1 MATIR
6 FHGGAQQVTGSC
18 HLIESTAVGKVLL
31 DCGMEQGGEDK
42 ELYQKQ
48 FAFNPQQID
57 AVILSHA
64 HLDHS
69 GMLPKLVRQ
78 GFHGQIYCT
87 HATKALLEVM
97 LKDAVSIYLHDLE
110 RENIRRARQGD
121 GPLQPIIEQSDVEKT
136 LSLCQTYDFLE
147 KISLGKAG
155 TLVFRDAGHILGSAI
170 VELAIVERGQRKVLV
185 FSGDLGNKDTVLM
198 KPPVPVYHAD
208 VLLMEGTYGDRD
220 HRDYSNTCNQ
230 FAELLDKAKKQGGNV
245 LIPSFAVGR
254 TQELLFH
261 LGCLYHQG
269 KLQGWQVFLDS
280 PMAIAVTDIYDRWA
294 SLLDKKAMHHL
305 EKYNYSSLKE
315 FLPILHLTPEPEQS
329 MALNRIASGA
339 IIIAGSGMCT
349 GGRIRQH
356 FKHRL
361 WRTDTTVIF
370 VGFQARNSLGRL
382 LVDGVKRI
390 KLFGEQI
397 AVKAQ
402 IETLGGFSAHAG
414 KTQLIEWQQHFK
426 ENPTTIL
433 VHGEAGALESLAETL
448 WTDYQISAH
457 IPHEGEQFSF

>member
-1 MATIR
+1 MATIH
-6 FHGGAQQVTGSC
+6 FHGATQQVTGSC
-18 HLIESTAVGKVLL
+18 HLIESTAIGKVLL
-31 DCGMEQGGEDK
+31 DCGMEQGGDDG

-78 GFHGQIYCT
+78 GFHGRIYCT
-87 HATKALLEVM
+87 HVTKALLEVM

-110 RENIRRARQGD
+110 RENIRRARQGE
-121 GPLQPIIEQSDVEKT
+121 GPLQPIIEQTDVQKT
-136 LSLCQTYDFLE
+136 LSLCQTYDYLE
-147 KISLGKAG
+147 SISIGSAG
-155 TLVFRDAGHILGSAI
+155 VLKFRDAGHILGSSI
-170 VELAIVERGQRKVLV
+170 VELTLTERGERKVLV
-185 FSGDLGNKDTVLM
+185 FSGDLGNPDTVLM
-198 KPPVPVYHAD
+198 KAPSAVYHAD
-208 VLLMEGTYGDRD
+208 VLMMESTYGDRD
-220 HRDYSNTCNQ
+220 HRNYTNTCSQ

-269 KLQGWQVFLDS
+269 KLEGWQVFLDS
-280 PMAIAVTDIYDRWA
+280 PMAIAVTEIYDRWA
-294 SLLDKKAMHHL
+294 ALLDKKAMNHL
-305 EKYNYSSLKE
+305 AKYNYDSLQS
-315 FLPILHLTPEPEQS
+315 FLPNLHLTPDPEQS
-329 MALNRIASGA
+329 MALNRIKGGA

-382 LVDGVKRI
+382 LVDGIKHV

-414 KTQLIEWQQHFK
+414 KTQLMEWQQHFK
-426 ENPTTIL
+426 DSPKTIL
-433 VHGEAGALESLAETL
+433 VHGEVNALESLAQSL
-448 WTDYQISAH
+448 WSDYHVKAM
-457 IPHEGEQFSF
+457 IPHEGELFSF

>member
-6 FHGGAQQVTGSC
+6 FHGAAQQVTGSC
-18 HLIESTAVGKVLL
+18 HLIESPAVGKILL
-31 DCGMEQGGEDK
+31 DCGIEQGGDDR
-42 ELYQKQ
+42 ELYEKQ
-48 FAFNPQQID
+48 FDFNPQAID

-78 GFHGQIYCT
+78 GFHGIIYCT
-87 HATKALLEVM
+87 HATKALLEIL

-121 GPLQPIIEQSDVEKT
+121 TPLCPIIEQTDVAKT
-136 LSLCQTYDFLE
+136 MSLCQSIDYLE
-147 KISLGKAG
+147 QVSIGKAG
-155 TLVFRDAGHILGSAI
+155 VLKFRDAGHILGSAI
-170 VELAIVERGQRKVLV
+170 VELALTERGERKVLV
-185 FSGDLGNKDTVLM
+185 FSGDLGNPDTVLM
-198 KPPVPVYHAD
+198 KPPAPVYHAD
-208 VLLMEGTYGDRD
+208 VLMMESTYGDRD
-220 HRDYSNTCNQ
+220 HRNYTSTCHQ
-230 FAELLDKAKKQGGNV
+230 FAEILTKAKKQGGNV

-261 LGCLYHQG
+261 LGCLYHKG
-269 KLQGWQVFLDS
+269 ELQGWQVFLDS
-280 PMAIAVTDIYDRWA
+280 PMAIAVTEVYDRWA
-294 SLLDKKAMHHL
+294 ELLDKNALHHL

-329 MALNRIASGA
+329 MALNRIQSGA

-361 WRTDTTVIF
+361 WRTDTTVLF

-426 ENPTTIL
+426 NSPKTIL
-433 VHGEAGALESLAETL
+433 VHGESNALESLAHSL
-448 WTDYQISAH
+448 YDQHQVKAFV
-457 IPHEGEQFSF
+457 PHQGEIFTF